1 LAVPVPTFFTV
12 TVQEVPVLE
21 KTTEVI
27 VRSGQLTVMFAVGE
41 VALPLFLVVREAL
54 LLTVPQVAVVVGLTT
69 WTENPFAMCDMKH
82 LRTPDE
88 IAQALGGAELMLQ
101 LVPLFVGSVSVTRT
115 PEAGD
120 FERLVTLIV

>member
-1 LAVPVPTFFTV
+1 
-12 TVQEVPVLE
+12 VQELPLLE

-54 LLTVPQVAVVVGLTT
+54 LLTVPQVPVVVGLTM
-69 WTENPFAMCDMKH
+69 WTENPFVMCDMKH

-88 IAQALGGAELMLQ
+88 IAQPPGGADLMLQ

-115 PEAGD
+115 SDAGD
-120 FERLVTLIV
+120 FEGLVTLIV